1 MIYLLLK
8 DKILTKYINSHLNLY
23 FTALGVFV
31 CLQLKLYSLGKV
43 LGNAMDSDN
52 IDYSDQLQATVN
64 RMIEQ
69 DPRERQG
76 MAELLKVTDPQ

>member
-1 MIYLLLK
+1 M
-8 DKILTKYINSHLNLY
+8 
-23 FTALGVFV
+23 
-31 CLQLKLYSLGKV
+31 LQLKLYSLGKV

-52 IDYSDQLQATVN
+52 ISEQLQATVN

-76 MAELLKVTDPQ
+76 MAELLKVINNELAN